1 MSRPF
6 EVELE
11 FKVGTYDID
20 FAGIVS
26 NIVYL
31 RWLEDLR
38 LAMLE
43 AHLPLEDQ
51 LAAGT
56 TPVLLSTEIEYLH
69 AVRLFQRPCGHI
81 WVADVGRA
89 RWTLEAEITVEERVV
104 ARARQVLASVRLAD
118 FRPLPA
124 PALLREAFRGRQQE
138 AP

>member
-1 MSRPF
+1 MMSRAF
-6 EVELE
+6 EVELA
-11 FKVGTYDID
+11 FNVGTYDID

-56 TPVLLSTEIEYLH
+56 TPVLLSTEIEYLR
-69 AVRLFQRPCGHI
+69 AIRLLTNHPRK
-81 WVADVGRA
+81 VVG
-89 RWTLEAEITVEERVV
+89 LEAYGIEIVD
-104 ARARQVLASVRLAD
+104 QVPV
-118 FRPLPA
+118 
-124 PALLREAFRGRQQE
+124 
-138 AP
+138 

>member
-1 MSRPF
+1 MSRLF
-6 EVELE
+6 EVELA

-56 TPVLLSTEIEYLH
+56 TPVLLSTHIEYVR
-69 AVRLFQRPCGHI
+69 AVRLFEQPRGCI

-89 RWTLEAEITVEERVV
+89 RWTLEAEILVQERIV
-104 ARARQVLASVRLAD
+104 ARARQVLALIRLAD

-124 PALLREAFRGRQQE
+124 PALLRAAFRRTE
-138 AP
+138 

>member
-1 MSRPF
+1 MSKPF
-6 EVELE
+6 EVELA

-31 RWLEDLR
+31 RWLEDMR

-56 TPVLLSTEIEYLH
+56 TPVLLSTQIDYVR
-69 AVRLFQRPCGHI
+69 AIRLFERPRGCM

-89 RWTLEAEITVEERVV
+89 RWTLEAEIMVDDRLA
-104 ARARQVLASVRLAD
+104 ARARQVLALVRLAD

-124 PALLREAFRGRQQE
+124 PALLRGAFR
-138 AP
+138 AKTD

>member
-1 MSRPF
+1 MSRQF
-6 EVELE
+6 EVELS
-11 FKVGTYDID
+11 FSVGTYDID

-43 AHLPLEDQ
+43 AHLPLEDL
-51 LAAGT
+51 LASGT
-56 TPVLLSTEIEYLH
+56 TPVLLSTQIDYLR
-69 AVRLFQRPCGHI
+69 AIRLFERPRGRI

-89 RWTLEAEITVEERVV
+89 RWTLEAEITLEGRAA
-104 ARARQVLASVRLAD
+104 ARAQQVLALIRLAD

-124 PALLREAFRGRQQE
+124 PALLRDAFR
-138 AP
+138 P